1 MFHSDYYTST
11 TCLHATFL
19 ATRKRSTLPMHLLLD
34 DSLLMIIL
42 KASSIICSAHVHCS
56 VVAMKFGSNEMG
68 RTDLDEIL

>member
-1 MFHSDYYTST
+1 
-11 TCLHATFL
+11 
-19 ATRKRSTLPMHLLLD
+19 MHLLLD